1 MYGPPREC
9 YVYGYSFVFNDV
21 LLIVGYIVFKDDA
34 VDDATRATVTDCID
48 RMVQT
53 VRTER

>member
-1 MYGPPREC
+1 MYGTPREC